1 VNGNSPINRFLG
13 AVALAVLCLAQAGA
27 AQAVPDDK
35 EARVDR
41 LFTAWNKPDVP
52 GAAVSVVM
60 DGKPL
65 LVKGYGCADLE
76 RSRPITPQTLFNA
89 ASLAKQFTAAAVLM
103 LEAEGKISLQDE
115 VRAHLPEFPDFG
127 RPVTIRHLLYHTSG
141 LRDYGGLIQMSG
153 GRVDDPIISRDV
165 LKLVSRQRE
174 LNFPPGTEFA
184 YSNAGYIVLAEI
196 VGRVSGL
203 KFRDWI
209 QARLFLPLDMKAAF
223 FRDDLTDPR
232 GGSVC
237 SYSRSAD
244 GRFEK
249 QADNDATPGPGSL
262 FISAAEMALWLASFQ
277 ARAAAGAPWNSM
289 AAPGTLDD
297 GRLLHYA
304 AGLIVGR
311 YRGLPILHHSGGW
324 AGFRGETVFF
334 PEQRL
339 AVAVLSNNSSLD
351 PTALSRQ
358 IAGIYLEGQFPSSQ
372 PAAVPVAVEGA
383 VLDSYVGR
391 YWLNGEQMLQVIRRE
406 SRLFVQMSGGLPI
419 EVFPESEEVFVFRVA
434 DAKVQ
439 FHRDASGGIPKLTFW
454 RGAYAMPCER
464 IPSEP
469 WTPADPSAYCGQYHS
484 DELET
489 TLTIELGEKGL
500 RIPFARRGDL
510 VLVPMAEERFAG
522 KESSTKFRFVRG
534 EDGRIRE
541 LRFSMLD
548 AWNVR
553 FSRVE
558 KDARS
563 GRVDSSLLF

>member
-1 VNGNSPINRFLG
+1 
-13 AVALAVLCLAQAGA
+13 
-27 AQAVPDDK
+27 
-35 EARVDR
+35 
-41 LFTAWNKPDVP
+41 
-52 GAAVSVVM
+52 M

-76 RSRPITPQTLFNA
+76 RSRPVTPQTLFNA

-103 LEAEGKISLQDE
+103 LEAEGKISLRDE

-153 GRVDDPIISRDV
+153 GRMDDPITSRDV

-196 VGRVSGL
+196 VARASGL

-209 QARLFLPLDMKAAF
+209 QARLFSPLDMKAAF

-232 GGSVC
+232 AGSVC

-244 GRFEK
+244 GRYEK

-262 FISAAEMALWLASFQ
+262 FISAAEMARWLASSQ
-277 ARAAAGAPWNSM
+277 ARAAAKIPWNSM
-289 AAPGTLDD
+289 VAPGTLDD

-311 YRGLPILHHSGGW
+311 YRGLPILYHSGGW

-339 AVAVLSNNSSLD
+339 AVSVLSNNFSID

-358 IAGIYLEGQFPSSQ
+358 IAGIYLEGRFPSPQ
-372 PAAVPVAVEGA
+372 RAAGPVAVEGG

-391 YWLNGEQMLQVIRRE
+391 YWLIGEQTLQVTRRE
-406 SRLFVQMSGGLPI
+406 NRLFAQMSGGLPI
-419 EVFPESEEVFVFRVA
+419 EVFPESEEVFAFRMA

-439 FHRDASGGIPKLTFW
+439 FHRDASGGVPKLTFW
-454 RGAYAMPCER
+454 RGAYAMPGER

-469 WTPADPSAYCGQYHS
+469 WAPADPSAYCGHYHS

-489 TLTIELGEKGL
+489 TLTIELGEEGL
-500 RIPFARRGDL
+500 RIPFVRRGDL
-510 VLVPMAEERFAG
+510 VLVPLAEERFAG
-522 KESSTKFRFVRG
+522 KDSSTKFRFIRG

-558 KDARS
+558 KDVRS
-563 GRVDSSLLF
+563 GPPLILSPGHFPF

>member
-1 VNGNSPINRFLG
+1 MNGNSPINRFLG

-153 GRVDDPIISRDV
+153 GRMDDPITSRDV

-249 QADNDATPGPGSL
+249 QADNDARPGPGSL

-277 ARAAAGAPWNSM
+277 ARAAAGAPWNRM